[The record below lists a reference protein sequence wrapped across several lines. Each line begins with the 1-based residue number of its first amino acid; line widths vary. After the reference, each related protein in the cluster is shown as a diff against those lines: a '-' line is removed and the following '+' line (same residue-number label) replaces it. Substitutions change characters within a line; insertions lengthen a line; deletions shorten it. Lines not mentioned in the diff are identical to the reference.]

1 MSPKEIE
8 WTLLRLVTCSD
19 VCSAQDAICEFLA
32 FALED
37 GKNLPL
43 LLPEIEHMLDPGR
56 RLFVHSLK
64 EIPIERLPLYYL
76 FPGCN
81 VIYKEENYSVVS
93 IEEKTVKL
101 RKSSVE
107 QGECCSVELTNKN
120 LSVPRQFF
128 HSNFASWVNSLEV
141 GEVIDVAKP
150 PYTWKRGIIS
160 SIARNDNGVQSI
172 RVTYSESQS
181 LPNGLTFSEEK
192 ELVVDEFNEKTLN
205 REFLRSNTL
214 SEGLLPFR
222 YVFPQ
227 NPLIPTVNRSTS
239 EHPGKAAEVYGL
251 MRASPLFVSMLNAI
265 SMNNLWYS
273 VCQCMDDVRLD
284 GRADS

>member
-1 MSPKEIE
+1 MESVF
-8 WTLLRLVTCSD
+8 LRLVTCSD
-19 VCSAQDAICEFLA
+19 VCDAQDAICEFLA

-56 RLFVHSLK
+56 CLFVHSLK
-64 EIPIERLPLYYL
+64 EIPSEKLPLYYL
-76 FPGCN
+76 FPGCT
-81 VIYKEENYSVVS
+81 VIYKDENYSVVS
-93 IEEKTVKL
+93 IEEKTITI
-101 RKSSVE
+101 RKSSVD
-107 QGECCSVELTNKN
+107 QGECVAVELTNKN

-128 HSNFASWVNSLEV
+128 HTHFASWVNSLVV
-141 GEVIDVAKP
+141 GEVIDVAVARP
-150 PYTWKRGIIS
+150 SYTWTRGIIS
-160 SIARNDNGVQSI
+160 SITRNDNGIQSI

-181 LPNGLTFSEEK
+181 LPDGLSVSEEK
-192 ELVVDEFNEKTLN
+192 ELVIDEFNEKTLN

-227 NPLIPTVNRSTS
+227 NSLIPAVNRSVSKHT
-239 EHPGKAAEVYGL
+239 GKAAEVYGL
-251 MRASPLFVSMLNAI
+251 MRAPPLFISMLNAI

-273 VCQCMDDVRLD
+273 VCQCIDDVSVDR
-284 GRADS
+284 RTNS